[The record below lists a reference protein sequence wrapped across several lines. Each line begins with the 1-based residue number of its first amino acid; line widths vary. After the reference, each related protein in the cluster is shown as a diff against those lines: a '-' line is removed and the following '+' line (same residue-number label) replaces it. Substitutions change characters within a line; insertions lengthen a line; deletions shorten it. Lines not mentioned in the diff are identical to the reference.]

1 MTSALCSLNNR
12 AAPMKGF
19 FVTGTDTE
27 IGKTYVTCALLRD
40 LRQRGVA
47 AVGYKPMAC
56 GDRGDARAMQA
67 ATDAAMPLDVIN
79 PVYLRAATAPYVAA
93 MLENRTLT
101 LDELV
106 QGAEAAAAYGAPVL
120 VEGAGGWEVPIAPG
134 VSMADFAAALGLPV
148 VVVVGNKLGAVN
160 HAVMTVQG
168 IRARGLE
175 CRALVLNHI
184 GEEWDT
190 AAVTNRRLIE
200 EFTGMTVAA
209 ELIHGQADIDA
220 AAVLG
225 L

>member
-1 MTSALCSLNNR
+1 MS
-12 AAPMKGF
+12 GF

-40 LRQRGVA
+40 LRRRGMK
-47 AVGYKPMAC
+47 AVGYKAMAC
-56 GDRGDARAMQA
+56 GDRGDARAMMA
-67 ATDAAMPLDVIN
+67 ATDPTLPADVVN

-101 LDELV
+101 LGELV
-106 QGAEAAAAYGAPVL
+106 QGYHALSEYGSPVL

-134 VSMADFAAALGLPV
+134 ITMADFAVALGLPV

-168 IRARGLE
+168 IRSRGLE
-175 CRALVLNHI
+175 CRAIVLNHM

-200 EFTGMTVAA
+200 EFTGMPVAA
-209 ELIHGQADIDA
+209 ELIHGQEDIDS

-225 L
+225 I

>member
-1 MTSALCSLNNR
+1 MS
-12 AAPMKGF
+12 GF
-19 FVTGTDTE
+19 FITGTDTE

-40 LRQRGVA
+40 LRRRGMK
-47 AVGYKPMAC
+47 AVGYKAMAC
-56 GDRGDARAMQA
+56 GDRGDARAMMA
-67 ATDAAMPLDVIN
+67 ATDPSLSADVVN
-79 PVYLRAATAPYVAA
+79 PIYLRAATAPYVAA

-106 QGAEAAAAYGAPVL
+106 RGYKALAEYGSPVL
-120 VEGAGGWEVPIAPG
+120 AEGAGGWEVPIAPG
-134 VSMADFAAALGLPV
+134 ITMADFAVALGLPV

-168 IRARGLE
+168 IRSRGLE
-175 CRALVLNHI
+175 VRAIVLNHM

-200 EFTGMTVAA
+200 EFTGMPVAA
-209 ELIHGQADIDA
+209 ELIHGQEEIDS

-225 L
+225 I

>member
-1 MTSALCSLNNR
+1 MS
-12 AAPMKGF
+12 GF

-40 LRQRGVA
+40 LRRRGIK
-47 AVGYKPMAC
+47 AVGYKAMAC
-56 GDRGDARAMQA
+56 GDRGDARAMMA
-67 ATDAAMPLDVIN
+67 ATDPTLPADVVN

-106 QGAEAAAAYGAPVL
+106 QGYDALSEYGSPVL
-120 VEGAGGWEVPIAPG
+120 AEGAGGWEVPIAPG
-134 VSMADFAAALGLPV
+134 ITMADFAVALGLPV

-175 CRALVLNHI
+175 CRAIVLNHM

-200 EFTGMTVAA
+200 EFTGMPVAA
-209 ELIHGQADIDA
+209 ELIHGQEDIDS

-225 L
+225 I

>member
-1 MTSALCSLNNR
+1 MS
-12 AAPMKGF
+12 GF
-19 FVTGTDTE
+19 FITGTDTE

-40 LRQRGVA
+40 LRRRGIK
-47 AVGYKPMAC
+47 AVGYKAMAC
-56 GDRGDARAMQA
+56 GDRGDARAMMA
-67 ATDAAMPLDVIN
+67 ATDPTLPADVVN

-106 QGAEAAAAYGAPVL
+106 QGYHALAEYGSPVL
-120 VEGAGGWEVPIAPG
+120 AEGAGGWEVPIAPG
-134 VSMADFAAALGLPV
+134 ITMADFAVALGLPV

-168 IRARGLE
+168 IRSRGLE
-175 CRALVLNHI
+175 CRAIVLNHM

-200 EFTGMTVAA
+200 EFTGMPVAA
-209 ELIHGQADIDA
+209 ELIHGQEDIDS

-225 L
+225 I

>member
-1 MTSALCSLNNR
+1 MQ
-12 AAPMKGF
+12 GF
-19 FVTGTDTE
+19 FITGTDTE
-27 IGKTYVTCALLRD
+27 VGKTYVTCALLRD
-40 LRQRGVA
+40 LRRRGIP
-47 AVGYKPMAC
+47 AVGYKAMAC

-67 ATDAAMPLDVIN
+67 ATDPQMPLDTIN
-79 PVYLRAATAPYVAA
+79 PIYLKAATAPYVAA

-101 LDELV
+101 AEELL
-106 QGAEAAAAYGAPVL
+106 QGCREAARFGSPVL
-120 VEGAGGWEVPIAPG
+120 AEGAGGWEVPIAPG
-134 VSMADFAAALGLPV
+134 FTMADFAVQLALPV
-148 VVVVGNKLGAVN
+148 IVVVGNKLGAVN

-175 CRALVLNHI
+175 CRAIVLNHI

-200 EFTGMTVAA
+200 EFTGIPVAA
-209 ELIHGQADIDA
+209 ELIRGQEDIDS